1 MANEFVIKNGFISK
15 GNSTIEGN
23 LNLSGVTITPNRI
36 AFRVYGSGTT
46 NNLTTTQ
53 NGDGTLNGNNFVVDF
68 QQGSDLNT
76 TTGVFTASVAG
87 LYQVNLTAR
96 NSGYAGGIS
105 QIVVVKNSTIVVM
118 IEWAASS
125 SMNHTGGSTI
135 VKLSVG
141 DTLKIKVVGG
151 EINFDLNDNWSVT
164 YIG

>member
-1 MANEFVIKNGFISK
+1 MPNEFIIKNGYISK
-15 GNSTIEGN
+15 GNSIVEGN

-53 NGDGTLNGNNFVVDF
+53 NGDGTLNGNNFAVDF

-76 TTGVFTASVAG
+76 T
-87 LYQVNLTAR
+87 
-96 NSGYAGGIS
+96 
-105 QIVVVKNSTIVVM
+105 
-118 IEWAASS
+118 
-125 SMNHTGGSTI
+125 TGGSTI

-141 DTLKIKVVGG
+141 DTLKIKVVAG
-151 EINFDLNDNWSVT
+151 EINFDINDNWSIV

>member
-1 MANEFVIKNGFISK
+1 
-15 GNSTIEGN
+15 
-23 LNLSGVTITPNRI
+23 
-36 AFRVYGSGTT
+36 
-46 NNLTTTQ
+46 
-53 NGDGTLNGNNFVVDF
+53 
-68 QQGSDLNT
+68 
-76 TTGVFTASVAG
+76 
-87 LYQVNLTAR
+87 
-96 NSGYAGGIS
+96 
-105 QIVVVKNSTIVVM
+105 M